1 MRKMVIEISGR
12 KVGPGFPV
20 FFIAEA
26 GVNHNGSTTLAKEL
40 IEVARDA
47 GADAVKFQSF
57 KTENII
63 TEKAPKST
71 YHEETTG
78 SSETQSWFDLLKTQE
93 MSAEMHRELIDYCKQ
108 QDILFMSTPYD
119 AESLDLL
126 IALDVPA
133 IKIASTDTT
142 NIPFLRKVA
151 VKKVPTI
158 LSTAMCNMDEVA
170 AAHRV
175 FEEINHDQV
184 AVLQCTGNYPAKLEN
199 TDLRVME
206 TYRRKFS
213 CPVGYSDHTMED
225 INPVA
230 ATALG
235 ANIYEKH
242 FTLDRG
248 LPGPDHRMSLEPAEL
263 ADTIRKVRM
272 TEKALGHDEKTVH
285 DEEVENRT
293 KLRKSLVTLAPV
305 SAGDVFTAEM
315 LAVKRPAT
323 GLKPALLDTIIG
335 KKARADIPADTPLE
349 SNMIDD

>member
-1 MRKMVIEISGR
+1 M
-12 KVGPGFPV
+12 
-20 FFIAEA
+20 
-26 GVNHNGSTTLAKEL
+26 

-158 LSTAMCNMDEVA
+158 LSTAMCNMDES
-170 AAHRV
+170 
-175 FEEINHDQV
+175 
-184 AVLQCTGNYPAKLEN
+184 P
-199 TDLRVME
+199 
-206 TYRRKFS
+206 
-213 CPVGYSDHTMED
+213 
-225 INPVA
+225 
-230 ATALG
+230 
-235 ANIYEKH
+235 
-242 FTLDRG
+242 
-248 LPGPDHRMSLEPAEL
+248 
-263 ADTIRKVRM
+263 
-272 TEKALGHDEKTVH
+272 
-285 DEEVENRT
+285 
-293 KLRKSLVTLAPV
+293 
-305 SAGDVFTAEM
+305 
-315 LAVKRPAT
+315 RPQS
-323 GLKPALLDTIIG
+323 I
-335 KKARADIPADTPLE
+335 
-349 SNMIDD
+349 